1 MKKILIGLAVVAAV
15 VGFGGRTFAAARD
28 CDANAIMWCGAY
40 GKTEFAYKVAGG
52 DGHNSAAN
60 LQAIYKAYG
69 VSVDEMK
76 VAVDGTVTKSGN
88 VVVGGKTIATGAKST
103 GRQYMPGSVKQHG
116 VWLRSTQTSFKSESL
131 EAFVYTK
138 NGVFQWAVIKSCG
151 NTVVATPVTKPI
163 PPKPV
168 TPAAPVPTPTPTPT
182 PVLPEAGMELPI
194 AAALGT
200 TSVGYGL
207 RGYLRSKKKL
217 VSALRNK

>member
-1 MKKILIGLAVVAAV
+1 MKKILLSVAVAATLF
-15 VGFGGRTFAAARD
+15 VGTARAAVKD

-40 GKTEFAYKVAGG
+40 GKTEWAYKLMGG

-88 VVVGGKTIATGAKST
+88 VIVNGKTIATGAKSI
-103 GRQYMPGSVKQHG
+103 GREYMPGSVKQNG

-138 NGVFQWAVIKSCG
+138 NGVFEWAVLKSCG
-151 NTVVATPVTKPI
+151 NVVVATPVTKPV
-163 PPKPV
+163 PV
-168 TPAAPVPTPTPTPT
+168 TPARPQPTPAPT
-182 PVLPEAGMELPI
+182 LPETGMELPF

-200 TSVGYGL
+200 TSIGYGL
-207 RGYLRSKKKL
+207 RGYFRSKRQL
-217 VSALRNK
+217 MSALKNN